1 MIIAMMI
8 KTGPMVITMMTSVMT
23 SMMTSMMASMM
34 ALMMTIAT
42 PARTATDEEQHRGR
56 ESRVQQAQ
64 VSLKLLTPC
73 LSLMNTVFLPI
84 HQRWVWTIVS
94 RSARK
99 DVRLDRS
106 QKVSAI
112 SSYLRLLHHLNHIS
126 KYYYYLHGNYFHHL
140 QVCGRHLVVAA
151 PDANQWT
158 TPKIWDWSSWGLSST
173 RLLTIVTTNMIISH
187 RR

>member
-1 MIIAMMI
+1 MIFAMMVT
-8 KTGPMVITMMTSVMT
+8 TGPMVMTMMTSVMT

-34 ALMMTIAT
+34 TIAT
-42 PARTATDEEQHRGR
+42 AARTATDEEQHRGR

-64 VSLKLLTPC
+64 VKFETPYP
-73 LSLMNTVFLPI
+73 LPVLINTVFLPI

-112 SSYLRLLHHLNHIS
+112 SSYLRQFIIIMIHS
-126 KYYYYLHGNYFHHL
+126 
-140 QVCGRHLVVAA
+140 
-151 PDANQWT
+151 
-158 TPKIWDWSSWGLSST
+158 
-173 RLLTIVTTNMIISH
+173 RLLFIFRLIISIICRSAGDMWSWLPQMPTNERLPRSEDSLLEVWVLH
-187 RR
+187 NCWL